1 MKECLENRVKMSG
14 RKMKA
19 RGETESPNPKRHW
32 CNLPKDHLLQRL
44 DNNLRVGVIVKDIFC
59 YIYM

>member
-1 MKECLENRVKMSG
+1 MSR

-19 RGETESPNPKRHW
+19 RGETESPTPKRQR

-44 DNNLRVGVIVKDIFC
+44 DNKLRGGVIVN
-59 YIYM
+59 M